1 MTQWYWVNIHAEVVL
16 ESRNSLPGTSAIS
29 DIIEIPLERL
39 FHGYSEQNYEQIFQ
53 MKS

>member
-1 MTQWYWVNIHAEVVL
+1 MNIHAEVVL

-39 FHGYSEQNYEQIFQ
+39 FHGYSEQNDEQIFQ